1 MNKTEQ
7 YKDRGLRLAV
17 QRKTEAAE
25 RMKLPDDFTARLM
38 LRIEQQ
44 ELKPKRRRVWLYPA
58 IAAVAASVLLLFTL
72 HRQPSE
78 SPAPQPPQIA
88 KTEEIRVVQYEN
100 AQNGKDVFYAHQKEI
115 KEKGERLAAY
125 IRKKSPINIEEYEN
139 IKHSNGNGCC
149 NQHSLLY

>member
-7 YKDRGLRLAV
+7 YKDQGLRLAV
-17 QRKTEAAE
+17 KRKTDVAE
-25 RMKLPDDFTARLM
+25 RMTLPDDFTNRLM
-38 LRIEQQ
+38 LRVEQQ
-44 ELKPKRRRVWLYPA
+44 KTKPKRRRVWLYPT

-78 SPAPQPPQIA
+78 SPSPQSPQIA

-100 AQNGKDVFYAHQKEI
+100 AQNGREAFYAHQKEI
-115 KEKGERLAAY
+115 KEKGKRLAAY
-125 IRKKSPINIEEYEN
+125 IQKKSPFNIEEYEN
-139 IKHSNGNGCC
+139 IEHSTDNGCC

>member
-7 YKDRGLRLAV
+7 NKDRGLRLAM
-17 QRKTEAAE
+17 QRKTESAE

-38 LRIEQQ
+38 QRIEQQ
-44 ELKPKRRRVWLYPA
+44 ESKPKRRRVWLYPT

-78 SPAPQPPQIA
+78 SPTPQLPQIS
-88 KTEEIRVVQYEN
+88 KTQEIRVVQYED
-100 AQNGKDVFYAHQKEI
+100 AQNGRDAFYAHQKEI

-139 IKHSNGNGCC
+139 IEHSNDNGCC
-149 NQHSLLY
+149 HQHSLLY